1 MSFVKKILIIGTIV
15 LIVVLGIS
23 YEIVKKMN
31 ISDRTTE
38 ETGGK
43 QTVKKEEKSDK
54 EKAEEYVEKMKP
66 KIKEHLKE
74 EDIHNFIKKITFED
88 KVEINPMG
96 RIIVNGYIN
105 DNPDKF
111 YFSADLIYDSNKVDG
126 MSYPEDV
133 GNRFTDWSEYTKKEK
148 EEYIKTA
155 YPDKK
160 EREQYLRDIGELK

>member
-1 MSFVKKILIIGTIV
+1 MKKQMPIKLLAFVSVLFIV
-15 LIVVLGIS
+15 MAGFIYG
-23 YEIVKKMN
+23 IVKTPDAVHK
-31 ISDRTTE
+31 
-38 ETGGK
+38 
-43 QTVKKEEKSDK
+43 VKSEQ
-54 EKAEEYVEKMKP
+54 EKAEAYVEKMKP

-74 EDIHNFIKKITFED
+74 EDIHNFIKTITFED

-111 YFSADLIYDSNKVDG
+111 YFSADLIYESNKVDG

-133 GNRFTDWSEYTKKEK
+133 GNRFTDWSEYSKKEK
-148 EEYIKTA
+148 EAYIKTA

-160 EREQYLRDIGELK
+160 EREQYLRDIGERK

>member
-1 MSFVKKILIIGTIV
+1 MRFKLLAFVIV
-15 LIVVLGIS
+15 LFIVMGGCT
-23 YEIVKKMN
+23 YKIVKT
-31 ISDRTTE
+31 SDVTN
-38 ETGGK
+38 
-43 QTVKKEEKSDK
+43 KKSEQEKVEDY
-54 EKAEEYVEKMKP
+54 AEKMKP
-66 KIKEHLKE
+66 KIKEKIKK
-74 EDIHNFIKKITFED
+74 EDIHHFIKSITFEED
-88 KVEINPMG
+88 KVTINPMG

-105 DNPDKF
+105 DKPDKF

>member
-1 MSFVKKILIIGTIV
+1 MRFKLLAFVIV
-15 LIVVLGIS
+15 LFIVMGGCT
-23 YEIVKKMN
+23 YKIVKT
-31 ISDRTTE
+31 SDVTN
-38 ETGGK
+38 
-43 QTVKKEEKSDK
+43 KKSEQEKVEDY
-54 EKAEEYVEKMKP
+54 AEKMKP
-66 KIKEHLKE
+66 KIKEKLKK
-74 EDIHNFIKKITFED
+74 EDIHHFIKSITFEED
-88 KVEINPMG
+88 KVTINPMG

-105 DNPDKF
+105 DKPDKF

-133 GNRFTDWSEYTKKEK
+133 GNRFTHWSEYTKKEK

>member
-1 MSFVKKILIIGTIV
+1 MSFVKKILIIGS
-15 LIVVLGIS
+15 IVVTILLGIS

-31 ISDRTTE
+31 ISDQTTE

-43 QTVKKEEKSDK
+43 QVVKKEEKSDK

-66 KIKEHLKE
+66 KIKEHLKK
-74 EDIHNFIKKITFED
+74 EDIHNFIKTIAFED
-88 KVEINPMG
+88 KIEINPMG

-126 MSYPEDV
+126 MSYSEDV
-133 GNRFTDWSEYTKKEK
+133 GNRFTDWSEYSKEVK
-148 EEYIKTA
+148 DKYIKTA

-160 EREQYLRDIGELK
+160 EREQYLKDIGELK

>member
-1 MSFVKKILIIGTIV
+1 MKKQMRFKLLAFVIV
-15 LIVVLGIS
+15 LFIVMGGCT
-23 YEIVKKMN
+23 YKIVKT
-31 ISDRTTE
+31 SDVTN
-38 ETGGK
+38 
-43 QTVKKEEKSDK
+43 KKSEQEKVEDY
-54 EKAEEYVEKMKP
+54 AEKMKP
-66 KIKEHLKE
+66 KIKEKLKK
-74 EDIHNFIKKITFED
+74 EDIHHFIKSITFEED
-88 KVEINPMG
+88 KVTINPMG

-105 DNPDKF
+105 DKPDKF

>member
-1 MSFVKKILIIGTIV
+1 MRFKLLAFVIV
-15 LIVVLGIS
+15 LFIVMGGCT
-23 YEIVKKMN
+23 YKIVKT
-31 ISDRTTE
+31 SDVTN
-38 ETGGK
+38 
-43 QTVKKEEKSDK
+43 KKSEQEKVEDY
-54 EKAEEYVEKMKP
+54 AEKMKP
-66 KIKEHLKE
+66 KIKEKIKK
-74 EDIHNFIKKITFED
+74 EDIHHFIKSITFEED
-88 KVEINPMG
+88 KVTINPMG

>member
-1 MSFVKKILIIGTIV
+1 MKKQMRFKLLAFVIV
-15 LIVVLGIS
+15 LFIVMGGCT
-23 YEIVKKMN
+23 YKIVKT
-31 ISDRTTE
+31 SDVTN
-38 ETGGK
+38 
-43 QTVKKEEKSDK
+43 KKSEQEKVEDY
-54 EKAEEYVEKMKP
+54 AEKMKP
-66 KIKEHLKE
+66 KIKEKIKK
-74 EDIHNFIKKITFED
+74 EDIHHFIKSITFEED
-88 KVEINPMG
+88 KVTINPMG